1 MALSN
6 IFREPWREITGAE
19 VAAIRATCDAA
30 VMLSRIH
37 MPDPSAFGRCR
48 YPQCSCH
55 GQVAAIAKTKGEP
68 PCT

>member
-1 MALSN
+1 MKDRPIA
-6 IFREPWREITGAE
+6 PQ

-37 MPDPSAFGRCR
+37 MVHPDRFDRCR
-48 YPQCSCH
+48 YPRCSCH
-55 GQVAAIAKTKGEP
+55 VQVAAIAKTKGET